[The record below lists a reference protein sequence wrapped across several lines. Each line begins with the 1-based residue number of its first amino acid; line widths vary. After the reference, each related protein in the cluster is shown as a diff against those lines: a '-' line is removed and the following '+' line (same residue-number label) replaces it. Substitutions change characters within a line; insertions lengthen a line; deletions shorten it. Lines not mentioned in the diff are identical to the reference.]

1 MRLLAGLLSGAAV
14 ALVVLAVAGL
24 DDAVLR
30 RRPRSAAAAAAS
42 RPGLFRHF
50 EAEGIPA
57 RRGLQVSLAAGLAT
71 ATVLWAATASAV
83 LALVAGAGVA
93 VLPSSWYAARGQ
105 RREKEMRAAW
115 PDALRGLIGALNA
128 GRSLHEALV
137 DLSSSGPVP
146 LRRVFARYTELTRL
160 AVPESEALGILR
172 DELAD
177 AVSDRVF
184 EVLIVASDKGSRI
197 ALKVLQDVADSATA
211 DVQLVERVATASTE
225 HRLNAYAV
233 MLVPWITL
241 VLLTARP
248 GEMRDFYASPA
259 GGRVLVVGAV
269 MSLGGM
275 AIFRRLARSQ
285 PEPRVFLT
293 APERDAG

>member
-14 ALVVLAVAGL
+14 AVLVV
-24 DDAVLR
+24 VLTGVEVSLPR
-30 RRPRSAAAAAAS
+30 LGGGRSRSRPR
-42 RPGLFRHF
+42 LFRHF

-57 RRGLQVSLAAGLAT
+57 RRGLQVSLAAGFAT
-71 ATVLWAATASAV
+71 FTVLWAATTSV
-83 LALVAGAGVA
+83 PLALVAGGVVG
-93 VLPSSWYAARGQ
+93 VLPSSYYGARGQ
-105 RREKEMRAAW
+105 RRDKEQRAAW
-115 PDALRGLIGALNA
+115 PDAIRSLIGSLNA
-128 GRSLHEALV
+128 GRSLHEGLV
-137 DLSSSGPVP
+137 DLSTSGPVP
-146 LRRVFARYTELTRL
+146 LRRVFARYGELTRL

-184 EVLIVASDKGSRI
+184 EVLIIANDKGSRI

-211 DVQLVERVATASTE
+211 DVQLAERVLTASTE

-241 VLLTARP
+241 VLLTARA
-248 GEMRDFYASPA
+248 GDMRDYYASSA
-259 GGRVLVVGAV
+259 GTRVLLLGAL

-275 AIFRRLARSQ
+275 AIFRRLAQSR
-285 PEPRVFLT
+285 PEPRVLLT
-293 APERDAG
+293 PPRTEAD